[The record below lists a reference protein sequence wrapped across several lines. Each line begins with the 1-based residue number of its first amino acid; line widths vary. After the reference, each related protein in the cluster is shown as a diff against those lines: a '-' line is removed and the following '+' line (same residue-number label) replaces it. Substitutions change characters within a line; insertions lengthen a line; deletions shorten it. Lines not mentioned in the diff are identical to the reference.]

1 MEPRRRYGD
10 LEAAEDFLAIGKEVD
25 MRDPEGR
32 TPLFFAV
39 AYNHA
44 AIVEELLRAGAD
56 VHARARPC
64 AASRQALRFRVTP
77 RYMVCV
83 LACIRKLH
91 DGACCSGQGHR
102 LAPQLARLL
111 TRRCAAPCRPLS
123 HLDLDWSQSVAAS
136 CGWATALNLGFST

>member
-1 MEPRRRYGD
+1 MRRYGD

-56 VHARARPC
+56 VHARARPLRYVVTG
-64 AASRQALRFRVTP
+64 AAARIMLHSLHADPQP
-77 RYMVCV
+77 RTV
-83 LACIRKLH
+83 
-91 DGACCSGQGHR
+91 
-102 LAPQLARLL
+102 
-111 TRRCAAPCRPLS
+111 
-123 HLDLDWSQSVAAS
+123 
-136 CGWATALNLGFST
+136 